1 MSATT
6 SELYAKITVKSVL
19 NAIFWVLPFA
29 AIFGAIKIG
38 LNAMQHP
45 ALAVVMFACLMVS
58 FVGASALIIWILG
71 PGERKDRSRAPS
83 AFRVTTLPVT
93 AYSRRSPR

>member
-1 MSATT
+1 VSATT

-19 NAIFWVLPFA
+19 NAIFWVLPLA

-45 ALAVVMFACLMVS
+45 ALAVAMFACLMAS
-58 FVGASALIIWILG
+58 FIGTSALIIWILG
-71 PGERKDRSRAPS
+71 PGERKDQSRAPS
-83 AFRVTTLPVT
+83 AFRATTLPVT
-93 AYSRRSPR
+93 VYSRRSPR